1 MYKSYTLKYSLKG
14 IGKVKKKKVKVWKD
28 VDEVVKASSLKD
40 KEKDIFK
47 IMIEIPQGEKAL
59 KWWVSFIF
67 LLKEVETLSLTTKQ
81 ELFIQGLIKGYS
93 QREAYKMAYEAD
105 NMKNETIDKRA
116 SELFSKGEIKG
127 RYEELKNELKEKAF
141 YTVEKA
147 NDDLNWIKLKAKEDI
162 ESKGIKQA
170 NANTYLGAVKQQ
182 IELNGITIKEAKADI
197 DNIIK
202 FEIVGAKNE

>member
-1 MYKSYTLKYSLKG
+1 MAYFYANGGGL
-14 IGKVKKKKVKVWKD
+14 
-28 VDEVVKASSLKD
+28 
-40 KEKDIFK
+40 
-47 IMIEIPQGEKAL
+47 M
-59 KWWVSFIF
+59 
-67 LLKEVETLSLTTKQ
+67 LTTKQ
-81 ELFIQGLIKGYS
+81 EVFVQKLIEGCS
-93 QREAYKMAYEAD
+93 QRESYKFAYNAN

-162 ESKGIKQA
+162 ETKGIRQA

>member
-1 MYKSYTLKYSLKG
+1 MAYFYANGGGL
-14 IGKVKKKKVKVWKD
+14 
-28 VDEVVKASSLKD
+28 
-40 KEKDIFK
+40 
-47 IMIEIPQGEKAL
+47 M
-59 KWWVSFIF
+59 
-67 LLKEVETLSLTTKQ
+67 LTTKQ
-81 ELFIQGLIKGYS
+81 EVFVQKLIEGCS
-93 QREAYKMAYEAD
+93 QRESYKFAYNAN
-105 NMKNETIDKRA
+105 NMKNEKIDKRA

-162 ESKGIKQA
+162 EAKGIRQA

>member
-1 MYKSYTLKYSLKG
+1 M
-14 IGKVKKKKVKVWKD
+14 
-28 VDEVVKASSLKD
+28 
-40 KEKDIFK
+40 
-47 IMIEIPQGEKAL
+47 
-59 KWWVSFIF
+59 
-67 LLKEVETLSLTTKQ
+67 SLTTKQ

-105 NMKNETIDKRA
+105 NMKNETIDSKASILFKTEKIRA
-116 SELFSKGEIKG
+116 

-162 ESKGIKQA
+162 EYKGLKQA
-170 NANTYLGAVKQQ
+170 NSNAYLNAVKQQ
-182 IELNGITIKEAKADI
+182 IDLNGITIKEAKEDI